1 MTKHPRLNDLV
12 GLPIPSAH
20 DSNRILDG
28 NPVAVRIYEPHK
40 ELNTVLSELRV
51 FQTPCEPVL
60 AARREVRARRKG
72 DDHVPPSGLIVGESV
87 GGLELAVAIE
97 KGKDIPFD
105 VPLRMPAG
113 TRFDVTRKGIV
124 AKLTKCLTNF
134 L

>member
-1 MTKHPRLNDLV
+1 
-12 GLPIPSAH
+12 
-20 DSNRILDG
+20 
-28 NPVAVRIYEPHK
+28 
-40 ELNTVLSELRV
+40 
-51 FQTPCEPVL
+51 
-60 AARREVRARRKG
+60 
-72 DDHVPPSGLIVGESV
+72 VGESV
-87 GGLELAVAIE
+87 GGLELTVAIE